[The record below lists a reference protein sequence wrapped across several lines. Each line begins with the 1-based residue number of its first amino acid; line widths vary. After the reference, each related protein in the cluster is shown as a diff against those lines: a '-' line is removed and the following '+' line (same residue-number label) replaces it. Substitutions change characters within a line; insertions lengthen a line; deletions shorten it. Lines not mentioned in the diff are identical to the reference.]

1 MKRISSVLVVL
12 LGLIL
17 LLPLVGVTQFGTL
30 IEGMFGWATA
40 IFVLVIGAIEIFK
53 AFKE

>member
-17 LLPLVGVTQFGTL
+17 LLPLIGVTRFGTL
-30 IEGMFGWATA
+30 IEGTFGWATA
-40 IFVLVIGAIEIFK
+40 IFVLVIGVIEVIKVFK
-53 AFKE
+53 Q